1 LAGKLKEDGLDR
13 VAEVERRCLPAM
25 AWVGGAGVAFDR
37 AAWHAIVESAAV
49 EAPALRKA
57 LDELAPRPAQEGLFE
72 AGWNWDSPV
81 QVRQAFGALGIA
93 LDRTDDDTLAKV
105 EHPLAQTLRAYR
117 AARKR
122 VGTYGQDWLQHVAV
136 DGRVYSRWRQIG
148 AITGRMA
155 SAAPNLQNVPRD
167 PAYRRCF
174 VAPPGRVLLKADFNQ
189 IELRVAAKVTGEAK
203 MLAAYA
209 QGQDLH
215 TLTARTI
222 LGKEQVSKE
231 ERRLAKPINFGLIYG
246 LGADALRRKVKAD
259 AGIALS
265 AQDAERY
272 RRAFFQT
279 YPAIRAWHRCIK
291 AKGATEVRTLAG
303 RRCAVAAD
311 GFYGQKAN
319 YVIQGTAGD
328 GFKAALGL
336 LWERRHEVPGAVPV
350 AVVHDEV
357 LLECDAGQAEAAS
370 EWLRRTL
377 VDGMAPLLGPVPVE
391 VEVQV
396 ARTWGG

>member
-1 LAGKLKEDGLDR
+1 
-13 VAEVERRCLPAM
+13 
-25 AWVGGAGVAFDR
+25 
-37 AAWHAIVESAAV
+37 
-49 EAPALRKA
+49 
-57 LDELAPRPAQEGLFE
+57 
-72 AGWNWDSPV
+72 
-81 QVRQAFGALGIA
+81 
-93 LDRTDDDTLAKV
+93 
-105 EHPLAQTLRAYR
+105 
-117 AARKR
+117 
-122 VGTYGQDWLQHVAV
+122 
-136 DGRVYSRWRQIG
+136 
-148 AITGRMA
+148 MA

-189 IELRVAAKVTGEAK
+189 IELRVAARVTGEAK

-209 QGQDLH
+209 QGHDLH

-259 AGIALS
+259 AGIDLS
-265 AQDAERY
+265 AAEAERY

-279 YPAIRAWHRCIK
+279 YPAIRAWHRRIK
-291 AKGATEVRTLAG
+291 AERAAEVRTLAG

-370 EWLRRTL
+370 VWLRRAL
-377 VDGMAPLLGPVPVE
+377 VDGMAPLLDPVPVE